1 MNKETVDKMFENVDK
16 LEEKIKKIKRIEDYG
31 INYTNITESIIYP
44 NFTDMKQDIWLN
56 KEDKIRIE
64 YLDDNDRFEINFIF
78 KDESVFKALEV
89 VIIYLSHWNNDLYV
103 HNLKIWLEDREI
115 QILSHEQLS
124 YILKKEGLKL
134 EENHQGETYS
144 IVDEGVWM
152 NIEGT
157 VRIIESLK
165 KTERI
170 SIKINKI
177 AGEENFW
184 HYMSCI
190 RISFESKYYEDGYLN
205 SLEWRRLDPY
215 LTKNYERQ
223 IREIREK
230 NKDK

>member
-1 MNKETVDKMFENVDK
+1 MSKETIDKMFENVNK
-16 LEEKIKKIKRIEDYG
+16 LRKKIKEIKKIEDYG
-31 INYTNITESIIYP
+31 ITSVHISESMIYP
-44 NFTDMKQDIWLN
+44 DLTDMKQDIWLS

-64 YLDDNDRFEINFIF
+64 YLDEDNSFEINLIF
-78 KDESVFKALEV
+78 KDRSIIKALRV

-115 QILSHEQLS
+115 QILSHEQVS
-124 YILKKEGLKL
+124 YILKKEGLRL

-157 VRIIESLK
+157 IRIIESLK

-215 LTKNYERQ
+215 LAKNYERQ
-223 IREIREK
+223 IKEIREK
-230 NKDK
+230 NKGK

>member
-1 MNKETVDKMFENVDK
+1 MDKETIDKIFENVNK
-16 LEEKIKKIKRIEDYG
+16 LRKKIKEIKKIEDYG
-31 INYTNITESIIYP
+31 ITSVHISESMIYP
-44 NFTDMKQDIWLN
+44 NLTDMKQDIWLS
-56 KEDKIRIE
+56 KEDEIRIE
-64 YLDDNDRFEINFIF
+64 YLDEDNRFEINLIF
-78 KDESVFKALEV
+78 KDKSIIKALRV

-177 AGEENFW
+177 TGEENFW

-205 SLEWRRLDPY
+205 SLEWKRLDPY
-215 LTKNYERQ
+215 LAKNYERQ

-230 NKDK
+230 NKGK

>member
-1 MNKETVDKMFENVDK
+1 MS
-16 LEEKIKKIKRIEDYG
+16 LWYIQILRIWNR
-31 INYTNITESIIYP
+31 ILS
-44 NFTDMKQDIWLN
+44 

-64 YLDDNDRFEINFIF
+64 YLDEDNRFEINLIF
-78 KDESVFKALEV
+78 KERSIIKALRV
-89 VIIYLSHWNNDLYV
+89 VIIYMSHWNNDLYV

-115 QILSHEQLS
+115 QILSHEQVS
-124 YILKKEGLKL
+124 YVLKKEGLRL

-152 NIEGT
+152 SIEGT
-157 VRIIESLK
+157 IRIIESLK

-177 AGEENFW
+177 PGEENFW

-205 SLEWRRLDPY
+205 SLEWKRLDPY
-215 LTKNYERQ
+215 LAKNYERQ

-230 NKDK
+230 NKGK

>member
-1 MNKETVDKMFENVDK
+1 MSKETIDKMFENVDK
-16 LEEKIKKIKRIEDYG
+16 LEEKIKKIKKIEDYG
-31 INYTNITESIIYP
+31 ITSVHISESMIYP
-44 NFTDMKQDIWLN
+44 NFTDMKQDIWLS

-64 YLDDNDRFEINFIF
+64 YLDEEDRFEINMTF
-78 KDESVFKALEV
+78 KDESVFKVLEV

-157 VRIIESLK
+157 VKIIESLK
-165 KTERI
+165 KQKE
-170 SIKINKI
+170 
-177 AGEENFW
+177 
-184 HYMSCI
+184 
-190 RISFESKYYEDGYLN
+190 L
-205 SLEWRRLDPY
+205 P
-215 LTKNYERQ
+215 
-223 IREIREK
+223 
-230 NKDK
+230 